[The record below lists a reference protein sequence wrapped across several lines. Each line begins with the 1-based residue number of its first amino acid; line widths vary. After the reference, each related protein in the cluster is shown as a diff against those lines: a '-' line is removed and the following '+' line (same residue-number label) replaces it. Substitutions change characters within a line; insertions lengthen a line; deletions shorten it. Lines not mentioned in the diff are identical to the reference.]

1 MLEKQFEEL
10 ITLASH
16 RQLRLR
22 ETKQLHEF
30 NRECDEVAKWIEDK
44 EKVACSEETGKDLE
58 HVEVLKIILYSTSMS
73 PYCQIC
79 TFTCYVHI

>member
-1 MLEKQFEEL
+1 MLEKQFDEL

-58 HVEVLKIILYSTSMS
+58 HVEVLKMS

-79 TFTCYVHI
+79 TFTCYIHI